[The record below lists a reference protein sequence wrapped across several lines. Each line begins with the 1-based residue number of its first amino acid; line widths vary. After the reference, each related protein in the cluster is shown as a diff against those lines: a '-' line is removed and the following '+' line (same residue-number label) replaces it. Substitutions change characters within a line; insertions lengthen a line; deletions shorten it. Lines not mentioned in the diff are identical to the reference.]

1 VLTLL
6 SIFVESEHSRRALA
20 ALLVFALIHA
30 VGTVGYLLIGGPA
43 TTVIDALYMTFIS
56 VATIGYAEVVDLSAS
71 PAGRVFT
78 MVIALLGIGTMT
90 FLFSTVTAFVLETN
104 QSSSY
109 RRRRMQ
115 ARIARLDGHYIVC
128 GAGRIGG
135 HVVAELQAGRQTWV
149 ALDTDPAALAGAE
162 VVLFCV
168 KSRDTDTGGRALAPL
183 LRPDAVLV
191 SLQNGVDN
199 PVRLRAASGRDTLA
213 AAVYVACSM
222 SGPGEVRH
230 AGRGDLILGPVP
242 GASGASGLAQAQR
255 VAALFERAGVPCP
268 VVPDARPALWEK
280 LVMNCVF
287 NAISALGR
295 ARYARLV
302 ADAGARALMA
312 EVVAECVAVAGS
324 EGVPL
329 PPTERLV
336 ADALRLGAAMADAT
350 SSMAQDLAAGRPTE
364 IDALNG
370 LVVRL
375 GEAAGV
381 PVAVNRALSTL
392 VRLAEAG

>member
-1 VLTLL
+1 MSAPMHGASTRSTSPSHPAADAAAWPRIGVFGAGAVGCYYGARL
-6 SIFVESEHSRRALA
+6 ALA
-20 ALLVFALIHA
+20 GAPVTLVGRGPHVQSLRAQGLVLHA
-30 VGTVGYLLIGGPA
+30 GGQRQ
-43 TTVIDALYMTFIS
+43 
-56 VATIGYAEVVDLSAS
+56 VA
-71 PAGRVFT
+71 P
-78 MVIALLGIGTMT
+78 
-90 FLFSTVTAFVLETN
+90 VTA
-104 QSSSY
+104 
-109 RRRRMQ
+109 
-115 ARIARLDGHYIVC
+115 
-128 GAGRIGG
+128 
-135 HVVAELQAGRQTWV
+135 
-149 ALDTDPAALAGAE
+149 DTDPAALAGAE

-183 LRPDAVLV
+183 LHPDAVLV

-199 PVRLRAASGRDTLA
+199 PVRLRMASGRDTLA

-222 SGPGEVRH
+222 SAPGEVRH

-242 GASGASGLAQAQR
+242 GASGATGLAQAQR

>member
-1 VLTLL
+1 MTDHPP
-6 SIFVESEHSRRALA
+6 SDGSPPGSATAARALPGA
-20 ALLVFALIHA
+20 VWPRIAVFGAGA
-30 VGTVGYLLIGGPA
+30 VGCWYGARLALAGAPVTLIGRGPHVEA
-43 TTVIDALYMTFIS
+43 IRAHGLILEQGGMRTTVP
-56 VATIGYAEVVDLSAS
+56 VAA
-71 PAGRVFT
+71 
-78 MVIALLGIGTMT
+78 
-90 FLFSTVTAFVLETN
+90 
-104 QSSSY
+104 
-109 RRRRMQ
+109 
-115 ARIARLDGHYIVC
+115 
-128 GAGRIGG
+128 
-135 HVVAELQAGRQTWV
+135 
-149 ALDTDPAALAGAE
+149 DTDPAAVANADL
-162 VVLFCV
+162 VLFCV

-183 LRPDAVLV
+183 LRPGAVLV

-199 PVRLRAASGRDTLA
+199 PVRLRAASGRDALA

-222 SGPGEVRH
+222 AAPGEVRH

-295 ARYARLV
+295 SRYARLV

-329 PPTERLV
+329 PPSERLV

>member
-1 VLTLL
+1 MT
-6 SIFVESEHSRRALA
+6 SETQDPRTCPDPAPHGPTEPTEWPRIGVFGAGAVGCYYGARLALA
-20 ALLVFALIHA
+20 GAPVTLVGRGPHVQAMRAQGLVLHA
-30 VGTVGYLLIGGPA
+30 GGQRR
-43 TTVIDALYMTFIS
+43 
-56 VATIGYAEVVDLSAS
+56 VAAVSA
-71 PAGRVFT
+71 
-78 MVIALLGIGTMT
+78 
-90 FLFSTVTAFVLETN
+90 
-104 QSSSY
+104 
-109 RRRRMQ
+109 
-115 ARIARLDGHYIVC
+115 
-128 GAGRIGG
+128 
-135 HVVAELQAGRQTWV
+135 
-149 ALDTDPAALAGAE
+149 DTEPAALAHAE

-199 PVRLRAASGRDTLA
+199 PLRLRAAAGRDALA

-222 SGPGEVRH
+222 SAPGEVRH

-242 GASGASGLAQAQR
+242 GASGASGPVEAQR

-287 NAISALGR
+287 NALSALGR
-295 ARYARLV
+295 SRYARLV

-329 PPTERLV
+329 PPAEQLV
-336 ADALRLGAAMADAT
+336 ADAIRLGTAMSGAT

-381 PVAVNRALSTL
+381 PVPVNRALSTL
-392 VRLAEAG
+392 VRLAQAG

>member
-1 VLTLL
+1 MLTLL

-149 ALDTDPAALAGAE
+149 ALDTDPAALSRLADGMAGAMTLE
-162 VVLFCV
+162 
-168 KSRDTDTGGRALAPL
+168 G
-183 LRPDAVLV
+183 DAADDEML
-191 SLQNGVDN
+191 
-199 PVRLRAASGRDTLA
+199 
-213 AAVYVACSM
+213 
-222 SGPGEVRH
+222 
-230 AGRGDLILGPVP
+230 
-242 GASGASGLAQAQR
+242 
-255 VAALFERAGVPCP
+255 ERAGITHCRGVFAVTGDDAKNLVISLSAKQLNPGARVVARVHDPRNVAKTLRAGADEIVSPDFSGGRRIAALMLRPQMVSLADELLRADGPLQVEELTVPAGC
-268 VVPDARPALWEK
+268 PALS
-280 LVMNCVF
+280 VGQ
-287 NAISALGR
+287 LGR
-295 ARYARLV
+295 SPHWLLV
-302 ADAGARALMA
+302 AIRDAGQWRFTPRDDQAI
-312 EVVAECVAVAGS
+312 
-324 EGVPL
+324 VPGDVL
-329 PPTERLV
+329 IVIAT
-336 ADALRLGAAMADAT
+336 ADG
-350 SSMAQDLAAGRPTE
+350 
-364 IDALNG
+364 
-370 LVVRL
+370 
-375 GEAAGV
+375 
-381 PVAVNRALSTL
+381 
-392 VRLAEAG
+392 RLALERAQVS

>member
-1 VLTLL
+1 M
-6 SIFVESEHSRRALA
+6 HQA
-20 ALLVFALIHA
+20 
-30 VGTVGYLLIGGPA
+30 P
-43 TTVIDALYMTFIS
+43 
-56 VATIGYAEVVDLSAS
+56 AS
-71 PAGRVFT
+71 PAAAAQGPAAPTDWPR
-78 MVIALLGIGTMT
+78 IGIFGAGA
-90 FLFSTVTAFVLETN
+90 VGC
-104 QSSSY
+104 Y
-109 RRRRMQ
+109 YG
-115 ARIARLDGHYIVC
+115 ARLALA
-128 GAGRIGG
+128 GAPVTLVGRGV
-135 HVVAELQAGRQTWV
+135 HVQAMRAQGLVLHADARRQVAAV
-149 ALDTDPAALAGAE
+149 SADTDPAALADAE

-168 KSRDTDTGGRALAPL
+168 KSHDTDTGGRTLAPL
-183 LRPDAVLV
+183 LRPGAVLV

-199 PVRLRAASGRDTLA
+199 PVRLRAAAGRDALA

-222 SGPGEVRH
+222 SAPGEVRH

-242 GASGASGLAQAQR
+242 GASAAAGLADAQR

-287 NAISALGR
+287 NALSALGR

-312 EVVAECVAVAGS
+312 EVVAECVAVAAS
-324 EGVPL
+324 QGVPL
-329 PPTERLV
+329 PPAERLV
-336 ADALRLGAAMADAT
+336 ADAIRLGTAMSGAT

-370 LVVRL
+370 LVARL
-375 GEAAGV
+375 GEAAAV
-381 PVAVNRALSTL
+381 PVPVNRALSTL